1 MTLQNRQFRLAARP
15 VGLAKTTDWKLTT
28 EPVADPADG
37 QVLVKV
43 LQLSLDPAMR
53 GWMNE
58 GRSYIPPVGIGE
70 VMRAG
75 GVGKVVA
82 SKNPGFAAGDL
93 VAGGFGIQE
102 YCLVADVKQTG
113 LHKIDPRLGTPA
125 QWLNALG
132 MPGMTAYFG
141 LLEVGQPKEGDTVV
155 VSGAAGAVGQTVG
168 QVARIKGCRVVGIA
182 GGKAKCDFVVNDLK
196 FDACIDYK
204 GGNVQD
210 SARAVKDG
218 LKQHCP
224 KGVDVYFDNVGGE
237 ILDAVLARINRGAR
251 IVVCGAI
258 SQYNNTA
265 PVKGPSNYMM
275 LLVARAR
282 MQGMVVFD
290 YADRYGVAIKDIA
303 QWTKEGKFISREDIV
318 PGIENFPATM
328 NKLFSGENFGKLV
341 LKVSD

>member
-1 MTLQNRQFRLAARP
+1 MTIQNRQYRLAARP
-15 VGLAKTTDWKLTT
+15 VGLPKASDWNFTT
-28 EPVADPADG
+28 EAVGEPADG

-70 VMRAG
+70 VMRAIG
-75 GVGKVVA
+75 IGKVIA
-82 SKNPGFAAGDL
+82 SKNPAFAAGDH
-93 VAGGFGIQE
+93 VSGGFGIQD
-102 YCLVADVKQTG
+102 YCLVKDTKQLG
-113 LHKIDPRLGTPA
+113 LHKVDLRMGSPA

-141 LLEVGQPKEGDTVV
+141 LLEVGQPKAGETVV

-168 QVARIKGCRVVGIA
+168 QVARIKGCRAVGIA

-204 GGNVQD
+204 SV
-210 SARAVKDG
+210 SVRDG

-237 ILDAVLARINRGAR
+237 ILDTVLTRINRNAR
-251 IVVCGAI
+251 IVICGAI
-258 SQYNNTA
+258 SQYNNTT
-265 PVKGPSNYMM
+265 PVQGPANYLS
-275 LLVARAR
+275 LLVNRAR

-290 YADRYGVAIKDIA
+290 YADRYAVAVKDIA
-303 QWTKEGKFISREDIV
+303 QWMKEGKFVSREDIV
-318 PGIENFPATM
+318 PGIENFPATL

-341 LKVSD
+341 LKVADA